1 MRTITLDPM
10 DVRTMS
16 TLFALLTVVADLVVL
31 AALVLTLGA
40 RVSGGLAHARDV
52 VWDTVGGSGLWL
64 AFAVAATATLGSL
77 YFSQIAHFV
86 PCTLCWFQRIAM
98 YPLAIILAIAAWRR
112 DLTIW
117 IYVVPL
123 ATIGAAISIYHY
135 QLERF
140 PSQASPACTV
150 EAPCTVVWVWRF
162 HFVSI
167 PFMALSG
174 FALIVTL
181 VLIARRALEPLD
193 TDDEA
198 AILASEP

>member
-1 MRTITLDPM
+1 
-10 DVRTMS
+10 MS
-16 TLFALLTVVADLVVL
+16 TVLALLTVVADLVVL
-31 AALVLTLGA
+31 GALVLALGA
-40 RVSGGLAHARDV
+40 RVSEGAARARDV
-52 VWDTVGGSGLWL
+52 AWETVGGSGLWL
-64 AFAVAATATLGSL
+64 AFAVATTATLGSL

-98 YPLAIILAIAAWRR
+98 YPLAIILGIAAWRR
-112 DLTIW
+112 DISVW
-117 IYVVPL
+117 VYVLPL
-123 ATIGAAISIYHY
+123 ATIGAVISIYHY

-181 VLIARRALEPLD
+181 LLIMRSVAARLD

-198 AILASEP
+198 AILAPEP

>member
-1 MRTITLDPM
+1 
-10 DVRTMS
+10 MS
-16 TLFALLTVVADLVVL
+16 TVFALLTVIADVVVL
-31 AALVLTLGA
+31 AALILALGA
-40 RVSGGLAHARDV
+40 RVSESFARARDI
-52 VWDTVGGSGLWL
+52 VWETVGGSGLWL

-98 YPLAIILAIAAWRR
+98 YPLSIILAIAAWRR
-112 DLTIW
+112 DTTVW
-117 IYVVPL
+117 RYVVPL

-181 VLIARRALEPLD
+181 VLIARSTLIALD

-198 AILASEP
+198 AILATEP